1 MTPDLETEAV
11 VRTLGRPRSP
21 EADDAIRAAAVELFS
36 EHGFE
41 GLSVDEVA
49 ARAGVS
55 KATIYRRY
63 PSKVDLV
70 VEAAS
75 CLAEQSAVNVDTGNL
90 RDDLR
95 GYARG
100 MVKKLKGTA
109 VGRMMPVMVFE
120 TRRYP
125 ELDQGYRRFIADRR
139 ARMRETLQRA
149 IDRGELPA
157 GTDIDLM
164 GSMIVGPI
172 FHRYLVSREPM
183 TDAFA
188 DSLADAVLRAFTVG
202 V

>member
-1 MTPDLETEAV
+1 MTPAEAV
-11 VRTLGRPRSP
+11 ARALGRPRSV
-21 EADDAIRAAAVELFS
+21 EADQAIRLAAVELFG

-75 CLAEQSAVNVDTGNL
+75 CLADDTAVHVDTGTL
-90 RDDLR
+90 QGDLR

-100 MVKKLKGTA
+100 MVRKLKGT
-109 VGRMMPVMVFE
+109 VGRIMPVMVFE

-125 ELDQGYRRFIADRR
+125 ELAEGYRRFIDERR
-139 ARMRETLQRA
+139 ARMRETLQLA
-149 IDRGELPA
+149 VDRGELPA
-157 GTDIDLM
+157 DADIDLM
-164 GSMIVGPI
+164 GAMIVGPI
-172 FHRYLVSREPM
+172 FHRLLVSQEPL

-188 DSLADAVLRAFTVG
+188 DKLADAVMRSFIV
-202 V
+202 

>member
-1 MTPDLETEAV
+1 MTPAEAV
-11 VRTLGRPRSP
+11 ARALGRPRSV
-21 EADDAIRAAAVELFS
+21 EADEAILRSAVELFG

-75 CLAEQSAVNVDTGNL
+75 CLAEDSAVNVDTGTL
-90 RDDLR
+90 QGDLR
-95 GYARG
+95 AYARG
-100 MVKKLKGTA
+100 MVRKLKGPT
-109 VGRMMPVMVFE
+109 GRIMPVMVFE

-125 ELDQGYRRFIADRR
+125 ELADGYRRFIDGRR

-149 IDRGELPA
+149 VDRAELHA
-157 GTDIDLM
+157 DADLDLI
-164 GSMIVGPI
+164 GNMIVGPI
-172 FHRYLVSREPM
+172 FHRLLVTQEPL
-183 TDAFA
+183 TDAYA
-188 DSLADAVLRAFTVG
+188 DRVADAVLRAFTV
-202 V
+202 

>member
-1 MTPDLETEAV
+1 MTPEMAAG
-11 VRTLGRPRSP
+11 VRALGRPRST
-21 EADDAIRAAAVELFS
+21 EADEAIRAAAIELFA

-75 CLAEQSAVNVDTGNL
+75 CLADQTAVNVDTGNV

-100 MVKKLKGTA
+100 MVRKLKSSP
-109 VGRMMPVMVFE
+109 VGQVMPVMVFE
-120 TRRYP
+120 ARRYP
-125 ELDQGYRRFIADRR
+125 ELAAGYERFIADRR
-139 ARMRETLQRA
+139 ARMRETLRRA

-157 GTDIDLM
+157 DTDVDLM
-164 GSMIVGPI
+164 GTMTVGPI
-172 FHRYLVSREPM
+172 FHRFLVSREPI
-183 TDAFA
+183 TDSFA
-188 DSLADAVLRAFTVG
+188 DSLADAVLRAFG

>member
-1 MTPDLETEAV
+1 MTPEAEAA
-11 VRTLGRPRSP
+11 VRALGRPRSV
-21 EADDAIRAAAVELFS
+21 EADEAIRAAAVELFA

-55 KATIYRRY
+55 KATIYRRF
-63 PSKVDLV
+63 PSKVELV

-75 CLAEQSAVNVDTGNL
+75 CLADQTAVNVDTGNL

-100 MVKKLKGTA
+100 LVKKLKG
-109 VGRMMPVMVFE
+109 VSGQIMPVMVFE

-125 ELDQGYRRFIADRR
+125 ELAAGYQRFIGERR
-139 ARMRETLQRA
+139 ARLRETLKRG
-149 IDRGELPA
+149 IDRGELPPE
-157 GTDIDLM
+157 TDVDLM
-164 GSMIVGPI
+164 GSMIAGPI
-172 FHRYLVSREPM
+172 FHRFLVSREPI

-188 DSLADAVLRAFTVG
+188 DSLADAVLRAFTV
-202 V
+202 